1 MASNVSK
8 DKFFNIQ
15 SNPNLDAADTGVDP
29 KTGKYLSKKERKA
42 IFKHRKIYVSKLFGK
57 RYESSRFG
65 SIVKFNPDDV
75 ENQTVDSNA
84 ESISDIEKYI
94 VDQSKSID
102 ILKNFIVDDKKS
114 DRKDALEEQKEKT
127 KLDE

>member
-42 IFKHRKIYVSKLFGK
+42 IFKQRKIDVSKVFGK
-57 RYESSRFG
+57 RDESSRFG
-65 SIVKFNPDDV
+65 SLVKFNPDDV
-75 ENQTVDSNA
+75 ENQTV
-84 ESISDIEKYI
+84 SDLSLIH
-94 VDQSKSID
+94 
-102 ILKNFIVDDKKS
+102 LG
-114 DRKDALEEQKEKT
+114 R
-127 KLDE
+127 